1 MPETSHPDDSTLI
14 RAAQHGD
21 LGAFVELVERHH
33 ASVRACL
40 AVRMNHA
47 PDAEDLA
54 QEALLI
60 AFRRLPELDPTVPLG
75 AWLRSVALNLLAN
88 HRRKFRAL
96 PIGLN
101 DELQALID
109 QQMESQTHEARES
122 ERMHALRECLDNLDG
137 PARRLVN
144 ERYAEGATL
153 DDLALRLGRKS
164 SAVSMQL
171 HRLRGLLSTCID
183 GKLAATCP

>member
-1 MPETSHPDDSTLI
+1 MPNPAQLDDSTLI
-14 RAAQHGD
+14 RAAQRGD
-21 LGAFVELVERHH
+21 LGAFAELVERHH

-60 AFRRLPELDPTVPLG
+60 AFRKLPEMDPAIPLG
-75 AWLRSVALNLLAN
+75 AWLRGVALNLLAN

-101 DELQALID
+101 DELQTLID
-109 QQMESQTHEARES
+109 GQMETHSQEGRES
-122 ERMHALRECLDNLDG
+122 ERLHALRECLDELDG
-137 PARRLVN
+137 PARRLVT

-153 DDLALRLGRKS
+153 DDLATRLGRKT

-171 HRLRGLLSTCID
+171 HRLRGLLNTCIA
-183 GKLAATCP
+183 GKLAPTCP

>member
-1 MPETSHPDDSTLI
+1 MPDPAQLDDSSLI
-14 RAAQHGD
+14 RAAQRGD
-21 LGAFVELVERHH
+21 IGAFAELVERHH

-60 AFRRLPELDPTVPLG
+60 AFRKLPELDPTIPLG

-109 QQMESQTHEARES
+109 QQMETQAHEARES
-122 ERMHALRECLDNLDG
+122 ERIHALRECLDELDG

-144 ERYAEGATL
+144 ERYAEGATIE
-153 DDLALRLGRKS
+153 DLAGRLGRKS
-164 SAVSMQL
+164 SAISTQL
-171 HRLRGLLSTCID
+171 HRLRALLGTCIAD
-183 GKLAATCP
+183 KLASVSP